1 MQKARQPISY
11 LEHPRLAL
19 VVAPQIQRET
29 KSPETGSIKILLV
42 NDDIKIYVS
51 YVASLATKVWKLD

>member
-51 YVASLATKVWKLD
+51 YVASLEA